1 MNFEVRY
8 QCLPPYFKTEHSFPK
23 LSGMLADDGLQRF
36 AFWELSLGEKASH
49 PHSCFIL
56 KSWLHSMAE
65 QWRATK
71 AHNFPLFGGKL
82 YRDILAPGRFF
93 LKIIEAFIS
102 SGLQFNLSL
111 CSTLHSSYPVVFIVE
126 IPTKSYFHTNLCLR
140 VCFLG
145 SWPNS
150 GWQRWSKELDFKKG
164 FGSGTPASR
173 LP

>member
-8 QCLPPYFKTEHSFPK
+8 QYLPPYFKTEHSFPK

-82 YRDILAPGRFF
+82 YRDILAPGLFF
-93 LKIIEAFIS
+93 KDYRGFYFKWTTVQSFPLFNSSLFIPCCVHC
-102 SGLQFNLSL
+102 GDTYQKLLPYKSL
-111 CSTLHSSYPVVFIVE
+111 PQSLFPWIMT
-126 IPTKSYFHTNLCLR
+126 
-140 VCFLG
+140 
-145 SWPNS
+145 
-150 GWQRWSKELDFKKG
+150 
-164 FGSGTPASR
+164 
-173 LP
+173 